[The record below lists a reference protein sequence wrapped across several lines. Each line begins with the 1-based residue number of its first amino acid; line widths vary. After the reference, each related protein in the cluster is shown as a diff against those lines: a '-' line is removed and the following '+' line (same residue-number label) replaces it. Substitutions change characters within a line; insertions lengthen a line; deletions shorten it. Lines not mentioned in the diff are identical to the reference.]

1 MLEILEK
8 ETGTNPQ
15 WSIIWLHGLG
25 ADNRDFLSIVP
36 ELVPPGG
43 PIAVR
48 FVFPNAPMRAVT
60 INNGMVMRAWYDI
73 LSTDFEDDADAEGI
87 AQSVKHVNELIAYEE
102 QRGIAHDHIFLAGF
116 SQGGAIT
123 LYAGL
128 QQNEPLAGLI
138 ALSAYLP
145 DRYTAQATKQALT
158 QPLFMANGKTDTVIP
173 LSVARGSVQ
182 VLKQLGF
189 DPKWLNYPMAHQIC
203 AAEIRDL
210 SHWLHKRM
218 EAHMQEQ

>member
-8 ETGTNPQ
+8 ETAANPQ

-36 ELVPPGG
+36 ELVDPTAP
-43 PIAVR
+43 AVR

-60 INNGMVMRAWYDI
+60 INNGAVMRAWYDI
-73 LSTDFEDDADAEGI
+73 ASTDFEDDDDTEGI
-87 AQSVKHVNELIAYEE
+87 AKSVQHVQELIAHEKK
-102 QRGIAHDHIFLAGF
+102 RGIAHDHIFLAGF
-116 SQGGAIT
+116 SQGGAIILST
-123 LYAGL
+123 GL
-128 QQNEPLAGLI
+128 QQTEPLAGLI

-145 DRYTAQATKQALT
+145 DRYTAHATARAT
-158 QPLFMANGKTDTVIP
+158 DQPLFIAHGKADTVIP

-189 DPKWLNYPMAHQIC
+189 STTWLNYPMAHQIC
-203 AAEIRDL
+203 AAQIRDL
-210 SHWLHKRM
+210 SRWLQTRM
-218 EAHMQEQ
+218 EAVASH

>member
-1 MLEILEK
+1 MLETLER
-8 ETGTNPQ
+8 ETGANPQ

-43 PIAVR
+43 TAVR

-73 LSTDFEDDADAEGI
+73 MSSDFEDDEDIDGI
-87 AQSVKHVNELIAYEE
+87 AQSVQYVNELIVHEE

-123 LYAGL
+123 LSAGL
-128 QQNEPLAGLI
+128 KQTSPLAGLI
-138 ALSAYLP
+138 ALSSYLP
-145 DRYTAQATKQALT
+145 DRYTAQPTAQAIN
-158 QPLFMANGKTDTVIP
+158 QPLFMANGKADKVIP
-173 LSVARGSVQ
+173 LSVARNSVQ

-189 DPKWLNYPMAHQIC
+189 DPKWLNYPMAHQIS

-210 SHWLHKRM
+210 SNWLHARM
-218 EAHMQEQ
+218 DAE

>member
-8 ETGTNPQ
+8 ETGANPQ

-36 ELVPPGG
+36 ELVRPTTP
-43 PIAVR
+43 AVR
-48 FVFPNAPMRAVT
+48 FVFPNAPYRKVT
-60 INNGMVMRAWYDI
+60 INNGAVMRAWYDI
-73 LSTDFEDDADAEGI
+73 ISTDFEDDDDTEGI
-87 AQSVKHVNELIAYEE
+87 AQSVQQVKELIAHEE
-102 QRGIAHDHIFLAGF
+102 QRGISHDHIFLAGF

-123 LYAGL
+123 LSAGL
-128 QQNEPLAGLI
+128 QQTQPLAGLI

-145 DRYTAQATKQALT
+145 DRYTAHATAHAPD
-158 QPLFMANGKTDTVIP
+158 QPLFVAHGKADTVIP

-189 DPKWLNYPMAHQIC
+189 DPKWLNYPMAHQVC
-203 AAEIRDL
+203 AAQIRDL
-210 SHWLHKRM
+210 SNWLQARM
-218 EAHMQEQ
+218 EAQ